1 MENQE
6 CWKGDGAYSWTLT
19 KMLGS
24 ESRDEKS
31 RFLPII
37 FNIRKAKITDA
48 YHKILGLTRIGDNM
62 AVSLIPVFQYE
73 TLFPQ
78 FLADINTER
87 TGTKVL
93 ITKRR

>member
-62 AVSLIPVFQYE
+62 A
-73 TLFPQ
+73 
-78 FLADINTER
+78 
-87 TGTKVL
+87 KVAFTRAVAPSQL
-93 ITKRR
+93 MC

>member
-1 MENQE
+1 
-6 CWKGDGAYSWTLT
+6 
-19 KMLGS
+19 MLGS

-62 AVSLIPVFQYE
+62 ARE
-73 TLFPQ
+73 K
-78 FLADINTER
+78 
-87 TGTKVL
+87 GKVAFTRAVAPSQL
-93 ITKRR
+93 MC